1 MSIWEDFMTLTS
13 VIVWLLIGAIAGWL
27 ASLIMK
33 GGSSGLL
40 RNIIIGIIGAFLGG
54 WLLGLA
60 GIAFAGII
68 GSIITATIGAVLL
81 IFLVR
86 LIAK

>member
-1 MSIWEDFMTLTS
+1 MTLTS
-13 VIVWLLIGAIAGWL
+13 LITWIVIGAIAGWL

-54 WLLGLA
+54 FLLGLLD
-60 GIAFAGII
+60 IAFGGIL
-68 GSIITATIGAVLL
+68 GSIVTATIGAVVL